1 MTAPTKTADAE
12 SVEAEPTRDELV
24 RLLLMAPEGRK
35 VADMRYEAWKQVA
48 DGVLARFSE
57 DTLERCMP
65 RARDIPIV
73 PRVGPSR

>member
-1 MTAPTKTADAE
+1 MSDSTKTAADE
-12 SVEAEPTRDELV
+12 IEQTEPTRDELV

-35 VADMRYEAWKQVA
+35 VADMRYEAWKQAA
-48 DGVLARFSE
+48 DGVLARFRE